1 MKSIRTKYTLLTV
14 CAIVIAVS
22 IVSVIAVFA
31 INRLGNNDADQMLY
45 ILCETGQK
53 NLNAY
58 FESAEHS
65 VTKLEELTNADLEVT
80 KPDELKA
87 HIERMRIAFDKIMSK
102 SNGVLTYYY
111 RIDPE
116 VSKKI
121 KGFWYTN
128 LDGYGFTEHEV
139 TDITLYD
146 TNDTSELQWF
156 TVPKATGHPAWL
168 SPYITDSIDVRVI
181 SYNVPIYWNTEFIGV
196 IGAEIDYSLMSAEV
210 KHITLYDNGYA
221 FISDMDGNLIY
232 HPYIDATILTDM
244 SVPDVPPE
252 LITDESHFQYKID
265 GVEKLGVGLPLENG
279 MRLNVSVPLSEVN
292 RIWKSMVVQ
301 IVIVS
306 ILSLIILG
314 VIMSRFALRLTEPLE
329 ELTKATRQV
338 DKGDYNI
345 ELSYKGNDEV
355 GVLTQT
361 FSNLVSNLQNEIHAL
376 AESEQANK
384 AKTSFLSNMSHEIR
398 TPITTVLGM
407 NELICRETEDENILR
422 YSDNIRIAGNNL
434 LGIIND
440 ILDFSKIEA
449 GKMEL
454 IPASYAVRNL
464 IGDLYTMLQLRAA
477 DKGLSMRL
485 DIDPHLPTELIGD
498 VLRLKQVITNL
509 LTNAIKYTEKGT
521 VTFTVSLKNKD
532 EKNAKIYVA
541 VSDTGIGIKEEE
553 MHKLFEKFD
562 RLDTKRTYNIEGT
575 GLGLAITRKLLIMMG
590 TDIDVKSVYN
600 KGSTFSFNLEQE
612 ISDPTEIGRL
622 DEETVSARDHTRRD
636 SFSFIA
642 PNSHILV
649 VDDTIMNLEVIKG
662 LLKPTQIQIDTATNG
677 PECIEMFSAHSY
689 DMVFLDY
696 RMPQMNG
703 VETLKIIKEK
713 EPEKASATPIISL
726 TANAIQGERERMI
739 DAGFTDYLSKPVN
752 ISEMDDILLKYLPEY
767 AVELTSDN
775 DAEEENPY
783 EGIPEEA
790 FNCTWLDPKE
800 GVEYCGS
807 GEIYMQALEIFVNT
821 TEEKAEIIEK
831 CVAEEDIE
839 LYTVTLHA
847 LKGSS
852 LTIGM
857 KDFSAR
863 AKELEFAGKGND
875 IEMIKRDT
883 PEFLKFYRKTRD
895 DLEAILAKAA
905 N

>member
-128 LDGYGFTEHEV
+128 LDGYGFTEREV

-156 TVPKATGHPAWL
+156 TVPKATGHPVWL

-181 SYNVPIYWNTEFIGV
+181 SYNVPIYWNSEFIGV

-232 HPYIDATILTDM
+232 HPYIDAIILTDM

-314 VIMSRFALRLTEPLE
+314 AIMSRFALQLTKPLE

-338 DKGDYNI
+338 DRGDYTI

-726 TANAIQGERERMI
+726 TANAILGERERMI